1 MHTGATIREA
11 KERVALK
18 SPDCAVISPTRKEM
32 KRYNSEP
39 MNNAPWPWIVQHWK
53 LWGIPSIAV
62 AIAGAMKRVYD
73 IRKARADALAAET
86 VRKREQIALGRS
98 SAIPGK
104 NTRLLMPESSKP

>member
-1 MHTGATIREA
+1 MHTGAKIGEA
-11 KERVALK
+11 TGRFCNLATAPLSALQK
-18 SPDCAVISPTRKEM
+18 REM

-39 MNNAPWPWIVQHWK
+39 MNSAAWPWVVQHWK
-53 LWGIPSIAV
+53 LWGISSIVVAALGAV
-62 AIAGAMKRVYD
+62 KRIYD